1 MVGGMLFLRSSL
13 IIFVTLGFTSTASLA
28 DEYDA
33 ALRCLLL
40 IEFAKME
47 YEQGNIDTLRDAG
60 NFYIEET
67 NRTRPPDLTDQ
78 QKLERFNG
86 VLEAIRE
93 EGGLSNETNKVTAK
107 ACTGR
112 IDLELI
118 LD

>member
-1 MVGGMLFLRSSL
+1 MRATGLVVAYAAAV
-13 IIFVTLGFTSTASLA
+13 VTTSTGSARA

-40 IEFAKME
+40 IEFAKID

-60 NFYIEET
+60 NFYIAET
-67 NRTRPPDLTDQ
+67 DRTRPPELTDE
-78 QKLERFNG
+78 QKLDRFSG
-86 VLEAIRE
+86 ALEAIRQ
-93 EGGLSNETNKVTAK
+93 EGGLSNETNRVTAK
-107 ACTGR
+107 ACAAR

>member
-1 MVGGMLFLRSSL
+1 MR
-13 IIFVTLGFTSTASLA
+13 VTGLVMACAAAVVVAAAGSVRA

-40 IEFAKME
+40 IEFAKID

-60 NFYIEET
+60 NFYIAET

-78 QKLERFNG
+78 QKLDRFNG
-86 VLEAIRE
+86 VLEAIRQ
-93 EGGLSNETNKVTAK
+93 EGGLSNETNRVTAR
-107 ACTGR
+107 ACTAR

-118 LD
+118 LN